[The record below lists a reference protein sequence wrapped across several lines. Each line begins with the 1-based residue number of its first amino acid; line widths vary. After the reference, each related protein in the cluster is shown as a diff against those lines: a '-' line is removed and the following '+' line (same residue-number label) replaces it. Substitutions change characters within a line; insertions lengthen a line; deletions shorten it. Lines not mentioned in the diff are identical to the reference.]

1 MNRDNLGIA
10 KLGFGLMRLP
20 KAGDSFDIDQLK
32 AMVDAFLGAG
42 FSCFGTAWSC
52 PGSEEVVR
60 KALVERHPRESFLAG
75 HQDGGLARQDKRR
88 SHGPVFDLA

>member
-20 KAGDSFDIDQLK
+20 KVGDTFDVDQIK

-42 FSCFGTAWSC
+42 FSYFDTAWSYL
-52 PGSEEVVR
+52 GSEEVIR
-60 KALVERHPRESFLAG
+60 KALVERHPKGKLSAC

-88 SHGPVFDLA
+88 GHGPVFDIA